1 MAAKK
6 QIELQDEKT
15 LEQVFAELQDVI
27 EKMESEESLEKSFQ
41 LYHEGMDMLKLCSDK
56 IDKVEK
62 QMLLLDEEGQM
73 HDFENT
79 F

>member
-6 QIELQDEKT
+6 QMEHKEEET
-15 LEQVFAELQDVI
+15 LEQVFAKLQDVI

-41 LYHEGMDMLKLCSDK
+41 LYHEGMDMLKLCNDK

-62 QMLLLDEEGQM
+62 QMLLLDEEGQL
-73 HDFENT
+73 HDFDNA